1 MAEGDDKEQKT
12 EEPTSKRLD
21 EAREKGQL
29 PISREVVNWFMYM
42 GLLISVIF
50 LAGPVTQSMTTSL
63 QGFFVFS
70 GDFTVGDKGLQNL
83 LNSTLA
89 DVGLSVMGIFAL
101 MIFAALVGMIS
112 QTGFFASFHLLE
124 PKFDKI
130 SPIAGF
136 QRLFSTNSLMD
147 LLRGIVKIAIVG
159 WIGYLVMEPIIMNM
173 DQAVGYD
180 LPFVVALISQHA
192 VTLLLYVFVLVSLLA
207 AVDLAYTRWQ
217 FNENMKM
224 TRQEVKDE
232 HKQSEGDPLI
242 KTRLRSLRMEKA
254 RKRMMANVP
263 KADVVITNPTHFA
276 VALQYTPG
284 KNTAPVVLAKG
295 ADMIAARIRALAE
308 EHEIPLISN
317 PPLARVLFQT
327 VEIDEQ
333 IPAEHYQVVAEII
346 AYVYRLKRKKLV

>member
-1 MAEGDDKEQKT
+1 MSLAKAGFGY
-12 EEPTSKRLD
+12 R
-21 EAREKGQL
+21 R
-29 PISREVVNWFMYM
+29 
-42 GLLISVIF
+42 GLADLGNGSFAWMQPDGSWGWSNAGLISD
-50 LAGPVTQSMTTSL
+50 GDQS
-63 QGFFVFS
+63 
-70 GDFTVGDKGLQNL
+70 L
-83 LNSTLA
+83 LVDTL
-89 DVGLSVMGIFAL
+89 
-101 MIFAALVGMIS
+101 
-112 QTGFFASFHLLE
+112 
-124 PKFDKI
+124 FDLKLT
-130 SPIAGF
+130 
-136 QRLFSTNSLMD
+136 RDMLMD